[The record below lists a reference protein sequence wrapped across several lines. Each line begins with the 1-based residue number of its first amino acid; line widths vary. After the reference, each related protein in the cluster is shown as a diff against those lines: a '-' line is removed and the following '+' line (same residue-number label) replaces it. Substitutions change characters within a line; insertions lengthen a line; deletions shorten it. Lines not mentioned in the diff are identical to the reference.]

1 MSFIPSISL
10 PSNAFSFAFKRQFGP
25 SDKLRL
31 EVLPLSLHTSLHLL
45 KIFLSVAHDSLVIS
59 LIIDIYA
66 SCLVLFTVLSS
77 HARCAV
83 LCLDAKSIL
92 LVP

>member
-31 EVLPLSLHTSLHLL
+31 EALPLSLYLL
-45 KIFLSVAHDSLVIS
+45 NFFSF
-59 LIIDIYA
+59 
-66 SCLVLFTVLSS
+66 CG
-77 HARCAV
+77 
-83 LCLDAKSIL
+83 
-92 LVP
+92 P